1 MENPII
7 ESKSN
12 EDNIQNEKRN
22 DSLKNTINNIFG
34 EEYFNIESKLSK
46 IKESSK
52 YYFNNISLEYSNK
65 FQQLINEFYNHFS
78 KITEKIE
85 NSFELRNPATGDNS
99 IDEKNLSLIQDY
111 SKKYLDSF
119 NSILKMNEQILE
131 NIKQNINILINFID
145 ISSKSLDK
153 KKPIH
158 TFLDK
163 EFKNII
169 NNWVF
174 LKINFENYDY
184 IKELNSNDIN
194 EGLKELLFKVCENKS
209 FYMDINNESNIPENI
224 YIQNIIR
231 CNNQLSSLKLD
242 NIHEVENYFR
252 NDIIYPNLTS
262 LYIKNINFSNKQL
275 FKKFPNIEK
284 LNINVCLNL
293 DLKMLENLSFN
304 NITELYFEKNGFINS
319 DFNKI
324 ISDYIIKN
332 DSIRKN
338 LNVLSFE
345 DNNLSKIDFNQMV
358 FSSKQNFYSL
368 KELNLQ
374 KNKIYKFSINP
385 EFFPKLKIINVCYN
399 NFTSSCFNEYKDI
412 LVLLSGNI
420 FLMDN
425 VLCANYY
432 SELEKKLNKN
442 LPPFKNLI
450 LSYAPKAF
458 SQNYISNIKIGNSLL
473 INLLYLDLSFNHM
486 NCDTFFSFIKNNK
499 RCLNIQKLNLNGNEL
514 DDTFFQKYI
523 ENKYNELFYNL
534 EYLNLNNN
542 LIGKI
547 IYVLEKDEKAIEE
560 NKKSYDKLICKLKLI
575 YRFIQ
580 VNKNLKLFSI
590 TRNPISKI
598 FKIKESNEEEI
609 NKSIIKDENEKIII
623 NCFYSFL
630 FKVKKELNDN
640 KDEIKREEINIQFD
654 CRSNINQDLSN
665 FQFDNQII
673 IFRPPEN

>member
-1 MENPII
+1 MDNPII
-7 ESKSN
+7 DLKAN
-12 EDNIQNEKRN
+12 EENIKDEKRN
-22 DSLKNTINNIFG
+22 DNIKSTINNIYG
-34 EEYFNIESKLSK
+34 EEYFNIESKLKK

-52 YYFNNISLEYSNK
+52 SYFNNIYLEYYNQC
-65 FQQLINEFYNHFS
+65 QQLINEFHNHFS

-85 NSFELRNPATGDNS
+85 DSFELKNPATGENT
-99 IDEKNLSLIQDY
+99 IDQQKLSLIQNY

-131 NIKQNINILINFID
+131 NIKQNINILINFVD
-145 ISSKSLDK
+145 ITSKSLDI

-158 TFLDK
+158 AFLDK

-169 NNWVF
+169 NNWMF

-194 EGLKELLFKVCENKS
+194 DGLKEILFKVCQNKS

-231 CNNQLSSLKLD
+231 CNNQLSSLKLN
-242 NIHEVENYFR
+242 NIHEIDNYFR
-252 NDIIYPNLTS
+252 NDIVYPNLSS
-262 LYIKNINFSNKQL
+262 LYIKNINFTNKQL
-275 FKKFPNIEK
+275 FKKFQNIEK
-284 LNINVCLNL
+284 LNINLCLNF
-293 DLKMLENLSFN
+293 DLKLLENLSFN
-304 NITELYFEKNGFINS
+304 SITELYFEKNGFINS
-319 DFNKI
+319 EFNKI
-324 ISDYIIKN
+324 ISDYLVKS

-338 LNVLSFE
+338 LNILSFE
-345 DNNLSKIDFNQMV
+345 DNNLNKIDFNQMV
-358 FSSKQNFYSL
+358 FSSKQSFYSL

-425 VLCANYY
+425 VLCGNYY

-450 LSYAPKAF
+450 ISYAPKAF
-458 SQNYISNIKIGNSLL
+458 SQNYISNIKIGNSVL

-486 NCDTFFSFIKNNK
+486 NCDTFFTFIKNNK
-499 RCLNIQKLNLNGNEL
+499 RCLNIQKLNISGNEIE
-514 DDTFFQKYI
+514 DTFFEKYI

-534 EYLNLNNN
+534 ECLNLNNN

-547 IYVLEKDEKAIEE
+547 TFFPEKEEKAIEK
-560 NKKSYDKLICKLKLI
+560 NKISYEKLICKLRLI
-575 YRFIQ
+575 YKFIQ

-598 FKIKESNEEEI
+598 FKLKEANEDEI
-609 NKSIIKDENEKIII
+609 NKSIIKDENEKIVI

-630 FKVKKELNDN
+630 LKVKKELNDN
-640 KDEIKREEINIQFD
+640 SGEAKREEINIQFD

-673 IFRPPEN
+673 IFKPPEN